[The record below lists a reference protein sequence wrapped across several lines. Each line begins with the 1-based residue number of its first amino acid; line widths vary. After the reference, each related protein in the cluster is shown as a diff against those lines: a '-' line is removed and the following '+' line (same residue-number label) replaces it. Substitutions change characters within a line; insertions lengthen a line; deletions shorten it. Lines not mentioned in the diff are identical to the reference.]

1 MEAKKFGQFIAEI
14 RKERKMTQAELAAE
28 IHVTDKAVSRWER
41 GLGFPDIQTIE
52 PLAQALGI
60 SVLELMRSER
70 QEQNELQYT
79 NEEVAEILQSA
90 GDISAHH
97 KQREKNANLIAVI
110 LGAGITIVV
119 WVAGMASLLGGL
131 ILGGLVG
138 TLAVSLWYFF
148 QNMEDGESRKIY
160 GIASLFSGGIL
171 LSLVGYVYG
180 DRLAELLALDAEV
193 PQQIYWTLWYLF
205 LLLIVGKAL
214 FKGIY
219 QRIDNKEKRYRIA
232 GYAAVMLAVMIFVL
246 WSYHGIAIKRERM
259 YGIWNSAMQYAEML
273 VKEEKG
279 ITDDWLTGEES
290 RQEGSGT
297 YHITFTYYANAED
310 VAAKRESTCEYVIK
324 FDATEGFLVTSG
336 NE

>member
-160 GIASLFSGGIL
+160 GTASLFSGGIL

-180 DRLAELLALDAEV
+180 DRLAELLSLDAEV

-205 LLLIVGKAL
+205 LLLMVGRVL

-219 QRIDNKEKRYRIA
+219 QRIDNKENRYRIA
-232 GYAAVMLAVMIFVL
+232 GYAAVMVAVMFFIL

-259 YGIWNSAMQYAEML
+259 YGIWNSAQQYAEML

-279 ITDDWLTGEES
+279 ITDDWLISEES
-290 RQEGSGT
+290 SREGSST
-297 YHITFTYYANAED
+297 YHMTFTYYANAED
-310 VAAKRESTCEYVIK
+310 EAAKRESTCEYVIK
-324 FDATEGFLVTSG
+324 FDATEGFLVSE

>member
-1 MEAKKFGQFIAEI
+1 MEAKKFGKFISEI
-14 RKERKMTQAELAAE
+14 RKERKMTQADLAAE

-60 SVLELMRSER
+60 SVLELMRSEQ

-79 NEEVAEILQSA
+79 KEEVAEILQSA
-90 GDISAHH
+90 GDISTH
-97 KQREKNANLIAVI
+97 QRQWEKNANLIAVI
-110 LGAGITIVV
+110 FGMGIAIAAWAAGI
-119 WVAGMASLLGGL
+119 ASLGGGL

-138 TLAVSLWYFF
+138 TLAVSLWYLF

-160 GIASLFSGGIL
+160 GTAAFLSGGIL

-219 QRIDNKEKRYRIA
+219 QKIDNKEKRYRIA
-232 GYAAVMLAVMIFVL
+232 GYAAVVLAVMFFML

-259 YGIWNSAMQYAEML
+259 YGIWNSAQQYAES
-273 VKEEKG
+273 
-279 ITDDWLTGEES
+279 W
-290 RQEGSGT
+290 
-297 YHITFTYYANAED
+297 
-310 VAAKRESTCEYVIK
+310 
-324 FDATEGFLVTSG
+324 
-336 NE
+336 